1 MTDDETIAL
10 RATVIAGKRYEDDF
24 TVIWRGV
31 SIGRI
36 MKTSGVPTHL
46 AQWSWSCS
54 VHGKP
59 GASANG
65 NGVDLEHCKA
75 QFKAAWAAIR
85 DGLSEETSRAR
96 ESTPRT
102 AVRRWR
108 NTSGRDQREPDP
120 Q

>member
-1 MTDDETIAL
+1 MTVDETIAL
-10 RATVIAGKRYEDDF
+10 CATVIAGKRYEDDF
-24 TVIWRGV
+24 TVIWRGM

-36 MKTSGVPTHL
+36 MKTGGVPAHL

-85 DGLSEETSRAR
+85 DGLSEDDIASEREYAENSREALAKYER
-96 ESTPRT
+96 KRSTRT
-102 AVRRWR
+102 
-108 NTSGRDQREPDP
+108 
-120 Q
+120 